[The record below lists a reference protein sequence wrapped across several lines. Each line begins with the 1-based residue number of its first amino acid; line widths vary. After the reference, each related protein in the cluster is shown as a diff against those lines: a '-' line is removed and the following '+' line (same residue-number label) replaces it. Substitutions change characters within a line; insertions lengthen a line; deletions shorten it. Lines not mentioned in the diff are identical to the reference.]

1 MIFVILK
8 RISKVKIRDEK
19 AESLRRKMKEFE
31 AMILYADFHFLP
43 REFPKFNFTPI
54 SFYKFVSC
62 YFSITILLNIVSERW
77 PKRPENNYLSLSKTE
92 ASTRD
97 TNKSSYAYSRY

>member
-1 MIFVILK
+1 MRTCYNLLILFMIIVILK

-43 REFPKFNFTPI
+43 KEFPKFNF
-54 SFYKFVSC
+54 
-62 YFSITILLNIVSERW
+62 
-77 PKRPENNYLSLSKTE
+77 LSPL
-92 ASTRD
+92 AFI
-97 TNKSSYAYSRY
+97 NLYHVIFL